1 MAKAKIDGLVTVWS
15 NSPGEATGYGQQAG
29 YLVDRLKRD
38 GATVAASSNYGLE
51 GSLST
56 YQTKYGAIPHYP
68 RGSEAY
74 SNDVAPMHHAHFKAQ
89 NPGKR
94 DVWISLYDVWVLK
107 GAQFDKMNIASW
119 VPIDHI
125 SLPPG
130 VESWLRKENVTPI
143 AMAPNGVR
151 QMEAKGIE
159 CEYVPHGIDTKI
171 FKPTAT
177 IEGQPARDYMGLK
190 DEFVVG
196 MVSANKASGL
206 IHRKAFSEN
215 LLAFSIF
222 RQKHPDAVLYMHTD
236 PLGTQGGW
244 QLLPMLAAFG
254 IPKEAVMFPPFV
266 DYRYGMSQQTLAG
279 LYSAMDV
286 LLAPSYGEGFGIPT
300 VEAQACGTRVI
311 GSSWGATPDLLAE
324 DSWMVEGQPMWDA
337 GQNAIWQVPLVPSI
351 INALEE
357 AYQAERGTS
366 QVAVDFAKEFDVET
380 VWQKHW
386 LPVIGRLL
394 EKSNK

>member
-1 MAKAKIDGLVTVWS
+1 MSKPKINGLFSIYS

-29 YLVDRLKRD
+29 YLVERLKRD
-38 GATVAASSNYGLE
+38 GAEVAALSNYGLE
-51 GSLST
+51 GALST
-56 YQTKYGAIPHYP
+56 YATKYGKIPHYP
-68 RGSEAY
+68 RGSEGY
-74 SNDVAPMHHAHFKAQ
+74 SNDVGPMHHAHFKSKHPNLPDAL
-89 NPGKR
+89 
-94 DVWISLYDVWVLK
+94 ITLYDVWVIT
-107 GAQFDKMNIASW
+107 GAQWDKINIGAW
-119 VPIDHI
+119 TPLDHVTM
-125 SLPPG
+125 PPK
-130 VESWLRKENVTPI
+130 VEEFLRKPNVTPI

-151 QMEAKGIE
+151 QMEAKGIA

-171 FKPTAT
+171 YKPTKT
-177 IEGQPARDYMGLK
+177 IEGYPVREYMGVT

-196 MVSANKASGL
+196 CVAANKASGL

-254 IPKEAVMFPPFV
+254 IPKEAVMFPSFV
-266 DYRYGMSQQTLAG
+266 DYRYGIDQRTLAG
-279 LYSAMDV
+279 LYSGMDV
-286 LLAPSYGEGFGIPT
+286 LLATSYGEGFGIPT
-300 VEAQACGTRVI
+300 IEAQACGTRVI
-311 GSSWGATPDLLAE
+311 GSSWGATPDLLGD

-337 GQNAIWQVPLVPSI
+337 GQNAIWQSPLVPSI
-351 INALEE
+351 VNALEE

-366 QVAVDFAKEFDVET
+366 QVAVDFAKQFDVDT

-386 LPVIGRLL
+386 LPTLDRLL
-394 EKSNK
+394 AK